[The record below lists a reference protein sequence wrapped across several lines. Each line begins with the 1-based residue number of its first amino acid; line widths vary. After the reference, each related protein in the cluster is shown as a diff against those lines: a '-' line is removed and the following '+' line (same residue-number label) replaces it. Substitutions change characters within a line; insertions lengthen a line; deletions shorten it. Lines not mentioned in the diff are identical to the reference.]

1 VHVLLEGKTV
11 IITGV
16 GSGLGRECAA
26 ATLRHGANV
35 VVAARS
41 GPTLADA
48 ARELDP
54 TGERIAAQT
63 ADITDPDA
71 CAALV
76 DTATGR
82 FGSVDALVQVAAYEM
97 VFGGLH
103 QTDFA
108 DWRAAFET
116 NVIGALT
123 ILRPVAEA
131 MKTSGGGSVVLIGSQ
146 AMFKPSMP
154 QAGYAA
160 SKSALLSAMYYL
172 ADELGA
178 DNIRCNMVVPS
189 WMWGPPVQMFVSG
202 KARHQGTSEDEVVHD
217 IAGDFP
223 LRRMTED
230 GEVADVVTFF
240 VSDLAKAVTGQHL
253 MVNCGEMMR

>member
-1 VHVLLEGKTV
+1 MLLQGKTV

-26 ATLRHGANV
+26 AALREGANV
-35 VVAARS
+35 VVAARTQS
-41 GPTLADA
+41 TLEDTAS
-48 ARELDP
+48 ELDP
-54 TGERIAAQT
+54 SGERIAARST
-63 ADITDPDA
+63 DITDPDA

-76 DTATGR
+76 ELATER

-103 QTDFA
+103 ETDFA
-108 DWRAAFET
+108 DWRTAFET

-146 AMFKPSMP
+146 SMFKPSMP

-160 SKSALLSAMYYL
+160 SKNALLSAMYYL

-189 WMWGPPVQMFVSG
+189 WMWGPPVQGFV
-202 KARHQGTSEDEVVHD
+202 KGTAKHKGVSEDEVLHD
-217 IAGDFP
+217 LVGKFP

-240 VSDLAKAVTGQHL
+240 TSDLAKAVTGQHL
-253 MVNCGEMMR
+253 MVNSGEMMR